1 MRCAQFKKIS
11 QLEEVAP
18 NQMVDVIGVVDRVD
32 AQTTIQ
38 RRDGSEAC
46 SPGPAPSPW
55 QSSLPPGSGLRQA
68 CSSSVGMASPAA

>member
-1 MRCAQFKKIS
+1 VPGMRCAQFKKIS

-46 SPGPAPSPW
+46 SPTPT
-55 QSSLPPGSGLRQA
+55 LP
-68 CSSSVGMASPAA
+68 